1 MIYILVILT
10 NNIWKFNFLIDN
22 VLLLCYIKRDNKIQ
36 KGYIVEVIMGALD
49 GITVVDM
56 SRYIAGP
63 YCSMLLGDM
72 GADVIKVERREKG
85 EDSRALIP
93 FQMKGD
99 EKVSLYYT
107 QYNKNKR
114 SLSVDFRNPESIELL
129 KKLLAK
135 ADVLVENFR
144 PGTLDKMGLGREVL
158 QEINP
163 RLIVTSISGFGQE
176 GEFRD
181 RAAFDCIGQVMGG
194 LMGLTGHAGGEPVLV
209 GSWIG
214 DFTTALY
221 AAFGTV
227 CAIMHQKQTGKGQFL
242 DLCLVECVSSVLATV
257 IPDYCANGRL
267 QPLRGNRDTVCA
279 PANLFKCR
287 DGSIYF
293 HGGTAPLWIRLTDA
307 MGQPELREDPR
318 FITVEDRMA
327 HVEEI
332 EAICQEWIGGY
343 TAKGAE
349 KMLVEAGIPCGVM
362 ATAKD
367 LVESPLLKSRQAI
380 VYKEYPGVGEVALPG
395 VVVKMSE
402 TPGEVRRRPPM
413 LGEHNL
419 EILQEFL
426 GLTPEEVEAL
436 AQKKII

>member
-1 MIYILVILT
+1 
-10 NNIWKFNFLIDN
+10 
-22 VLLLCYIKRDNKIQ
+22 
-36 KGYIVEVIMGALD
+36 MGALD
-49 GITVVDM
+49 GITVIDM

-85 EDSRALIP
+85 EDARALIP
-93 FQMKGD
+93 FQTNGAD
-99 EKVSLYYT
+99 KVSLYYT

-114 SLSVDFRNPESIELL
+114 SLTVDFRNPESIELL
-129 KKLLAK
+129 KKLIAK

-144 PGTLDKMGLGREVL
+144 PGTLDKMGLSKEVL
-158 QEINP
+158 QELNP
-163 RLIVTSISGFGQE
+163 SLVVTSISGFGQE
-176 GEFRD
+176 GEYRD

-194 LMGLTGHAGGEPVLV
+194 LMGITGPAGGEPVLV

-227 CAIMHQKQTGKGQFL
+227 CALMHQKKTGEGQFL
-242 DLCLVECVSSVLATV
+242 DLCLVECVASILATV

-279 PANLFKCR
+279 PANLFKCK

-293 HGGTAPLWIRLTDA
+293 HGGTAPLWIRLTEA
-307 MGQPELREDPR
+307 MERPELREDPR
-318 FITVEDRMA
+318 FVTVEDRMA

-343 TAKGAE
+343 TTKGAE
-349 KMLVEAGIPCGVM
+349 AMLVKEGIPCGIM

-367 LVESPLLKSRQAI
+367 LVESPLLNAREAI
-380 VYKEYPGVGEVALPG
+380 VFKEYPGVGEVALPG
-395 VVVKMSE
+395 VVVKMSG
-402 TPGEVRRRPPM
+402 TPGEIKRRPPM
-413 LGEHNL
+413 LGEHNE
-419 EILQEFL
+419 EILRDYL
-426 GLTPEEVEAL
+426 GMTSEEVAEL
-436 AQKKII
+436 ARKKII

>member
-1 MIYILVILT
+1 
-10 NNIWKFNFLIDN
+10 
-22 VLLLCYIKRDNKIQ
+22 
-36 KGYIVEVIMGALD
+36 MGALD
-49 GITVVDM
+49 GITVIDM

-85 EDSRALIP
+85 EDARALIP
-93 FQMKGD
+93 FQTNGAD
-99 EKVSLYYT
+99 KVSLYYT

-114 SLSVDFRNPESIELL
+114 SLTVDFRNPESIELL
-129 KKLLAK
+129 KKLIAK

-144 PGTLDKMGLGREVL
+144 PGTLDKMGLSKEVL
-158 QEINP
+158 QELNP
-163 RLIVTSISGFGQE
+163 SLVVTSISGFGQE
-176 GEFRD
+176 GEYRD

-194 LMGLTGHAGGEPVLV
+194 LMGITGPAGGEPVLV

-227 CAIMHQKQTGKGQFL
+227 CALMHQKKTGEGQFL
-242 DLCLVECVSSVLATV
+242 DLCLVECVASILATV

-279 PANLFKCR
+279 PANLFKCK

-293 HGGTAPLWIRLTDA
+293 HGGTASLWIRLTEA
-307 MGQPELREDPR
+307 MERPELREDPR
-318 FITVEDRMA
+318 FVTVEDRMA

-343 TAKGAE
+343 TTKDAE
-349 KMLVEAGIPCGVM
+349 AMLVKEGIPCGIM

-367 LVESPLLKSRQAI
+367 LVESPLLNAREAI
-380 VYKEYPGVGEVALPG
+380 VFKEYPGVGEVALPG
-395 VVVKMSE
+395 VVVKMSG
-402 TPGEVRRRPPM
+402 TPGEIKRRPPM
-413 LGEHNL
+413 LGEHNE
-419 EILQEFL
+419 EILRDYL
-426 GLTPEEVEAL
+426 GMTSEEVAEL
-436 AQKKII
+436 ARKKII

>member
-1 MIYILVILT
+1 
-10 NNIWKFNFLIDN
+10 
-22 VLLLCYIKRDNKIQ
+22 
-36 KGYIVEVIMGALD
+36 MGALD
-49 GITVVDM
+49 GITVIDM

-85 EDSRALIP
+85 EDARALIP
-93 FQMKGD
+93 FQTNGAD
-99 EKVSLYYT
+99 KVSLYYT

-114 SLSVDFRNPESIELL
+114 SLTVDFRNPESIELL
-129 KKLLAK
+129 KKLIAK

-144 PGTLDKMGLGREVL
+144 PGTLDKMGLSKEVL
-158 QEINP
+158 QELNP
-163 RLIVTSISGFGQE
+163 SLVVTSISGFGQE
-176 GEFRD
+176 GEYRD

-194 LMGLTGHAGGEPVLV
+194 LMGITGPAGGEPVLV

-227 CAIMHQKQTGKGQFL
+227 CALMHQKKTGEGQFL
-242 DLCLVECVSSVLATV
+242 DLCLVECVASILATV

-279 PANLFKCR
+279 PANLFKCK

-293 HGGTAPLWIRLTDA
+293 HGGTAPLWIRLTEA
-307 MGQPELREDPR
+307 MERPELREDPR
-318 FITVEDRMA
+318 FVTVEDRMA

-343 TAKGAE
+343 TTKDAE
-349 KMLVEAGIPCGVM
+349 AMLVKEGIPCGIM

-367 LVESPLLKSRQAI
+367 LVESPLLNAREAI
-380 VYKEYPGVGEVALPG
+380 VFKEYPGVGEVALPG
-395 VVVKMSE
+395 VVVKMSG
-402 TPGEVRRRPPM
+402 TPGEIKRRPPM
-413 LGEHNL
+413 LGEHNE
-419 EILQEFL
+419 EILRDYL
-426 GLTPEEVEAL
+426 GMTSEEVAEL
-436 AQKKII
+436 ARKKII

>member
-1 MIYILVILT
+1 
-10 NNIWKFNFLIDN
+10 
-22 VLLLCYIKRDNKIQ
+22 
-36 KGYIVEVIMGALD
+36 MGALD
-49 GITVVDM
+49 GITVIDM

-72 GADVIKVERREKG
+72 GAEVIKVERREKG
-85 EDSRALIP
+85 EDARALIP
-93 FQMKGD
+93 FQTNGAD
-99 EKVSLYYT
+99 KVSLYYT

-114 SLSVDFRNPESIELL
+114 SLTVDFRNPESIELL
-129 KKLLAK
+129 KKLIAK

-144 PGTLDKMGLGREVL
+144 PGTLDKMGLSKEVL
-158 QEINP
+158 QELNP
-163 RLIVTSISGFGQE
+163 SLVVTSISGFGQE
-176 GEFRD
+176 GEYRD

-194 LMGLTGHAGGEPVLV
+194 LMGITGPAGGEPVLV

-227 CAIMHQKQTGKGQFL
+227 CALMHQKKTGEGQFL
-242 DLCLVECVSSVLATV
+242 DLCLVECVASILATV

-279 PANLFKCR
+279 PANLFKCK

-293 HGGTAPLWIRLTDA
+293 HGGTAPLWIRLTEA
-307 MGQPELREDPR
+307 MERPELREDPR
-318 FITVEDRMA
+318 FVTVEDRMA

-343 TAKGAE
+343 TTKDAE
-349 KMLVEAGIPCGVM
+349 AMLVKEGIPCGIM

-367 LVESPLLKSRQAI
+367 LVESPLLNAREAI
-380 VYKEYPGVGEVALPG
+380 VFKEYPGVGEVALPG
-395 VVVKMSE
+395 VVVKMSG
-402 TPGEVRRRPPM
+402 TPGEIKRRPPM
-413 LGEHNL
+413 LGEHNE
-419 EILQEFL
+419 EILRDYL
-426 GLTPEEVEAL
+426 GMTSEEVAEL
-436 AQKKII
+436 ARKKII

>member
-1 MIYILVILT
+1 
-10 NNIWKFNFLIDN
+10 
-22 VLLLCYIKRDNKIQ
+22 
-36 KGYIVEVIMGALD
+36 MGALD
-49 GITVVDM
+49 GITVIDM

-85 EDSRALIP
+85 EDARALIP
-93 FQMKGD
+93 FQTNGAD
-99 EKVSLYYT
+99 KVSLYYT

-114 SLSVDFRNPESIELL
+114 SLTVDFRNPESIELL
-129 KKLLAK
+129 KKLIAK

-144 PGTLDKMGLGREVL
+144 PGTLDKMGLSKEVL
-158 QEINP
+158 QELNP
-163 RLIVTSISGFGQE
+163 SLVVTSISGFGQE
-176 GEFRD
+176 GEYRD

-194 LMGLTGHAGGEPVLV
+194 LMGITGPAGGEPVLV
-209 GSWIG
+209 GSWVG

-227 CAIMHQKQTGKGQFL
+227 CALMHQKKTGEGQFL
-242 DLCLVECVSSVLATV
+242 DLCLVECVASILATV

-279 PANLFKCR
+279 PANLFKCK

-293 HGGTAPLWIRLTDA
+293 HGGTAPLWIRLTEA
-307 MGQPELREDPR
+307 MERPELREDPR
-318 FITVEDRMA
+318 FVTVEDRMA

-343 TAKGAE
+343 TTKDAE
-349 KMLVEAGIPCGVM
+349 AMLVKEGIPCGIM

-367 LVESPLLKSRQAI
+367 LVESPLLNAREAI
-380 VYKEYPGVGEVALPG
+380 VFKEYPGVGEVALPG
-395 VVVKMSE
+395 VVVKMSG
-402 TPGEVRRRPPM
+402 TPGEIKRRPPM
-413 LGEHNL
+413 LGEHNE
-419 EILQEFL
+419 EILRDYL
-426 GLTPEEVEAL
+426 GMTSEEVAEL
-436 AQKKII
+436 ARKKII